1 MSKDADHAA
10 LAVAKE
16 RLVREGELYRVSVAH
31 AKGQLEYALHPEA
44 MVHSALDH
52 VLGTL
57 QDRLGSLFG
66 GLHGGGSGSG
76 GGSGGRL
83 AGLAGL
89 LGSLSLPK
97 VLPYAIKAGSF
108 IVRKRLVKPVLLA
121 GVAAAVAGIWISRN
135 K

>member
-1 MSKDADHAA
+1 MSKDMDRAA

-31 AKGQLEYALHPEA
+31 AKGQLAYAMHPEA
-44 MVHSALDH
+44 IVHSAVDH
-52 VLGTL
+52 VVGTL
-57 QDRLGSLFG
+57 QHRFGSLFG
-66 GLHGGGSGSG
+66 GHGGTSG
-76 GGSGGRL
+76 GGRL

-108 IVRKRLVKPVLLA
+108 IIRRRLVKPVLLA
-121 GVAAAVAGIWISRN
+121 GAAAAIAGIWISRHQRP
-135 K
+135 